1 MKKKFDIPELLIIYF
16 EDDMATNVI
25 PDSGEGTG
33 DEEEL
38 QDH

>member
-25 PDSGEGTG
+25 PDSGEETG
-33 DEEEL
+33 DEDGME
-38 QDH
+38 D